1 MDGVAGGVGTPG
13 SAGGSG
19 GDTLPRRTDGEAKQ
33 RSKGSL
39 PSPGYRLSQA
49 SLEGEKGS
57 FSADSSSIG
66 GRGRRPSIM
75 SSSPRDSLPFRAA
88 GTPTTPGTLPMALPP
103 PAASSSS
110 GSTHPPPAPRSVGF
124 AASRAALAS
133 TSSTGTGVMVVA
145 TGAETTTTACN
156 TTAAGTPDMACQS
169 GLGGFGM
176 GLDGEDYSNSNQ
188 STFIQRQFGA
198 MLQPGVNK
206 FSLRMFGSHKAVA
219 MEQER
224 LKSAGAW
231 IIHPYSDFRYGAT
244 QKTIS
249 KQLVANGP
257 CSTSKTDS
265 FRENQ
270 FKQVEL
276 WFILKSTLERQWKT
290 LKKKH
295 STEILWSL
303 KEGKWWGKRAGL
315 KG

>member
-1 MDGVAGGVGTPG
+1 AGTVGTPG
-13 SAGGSG
+13 CTGESW
-19 GDTLPRRTDGEAKQ
+19 GDTLPRRSDGDIKR
-33 RSKGSL
+33 RSKSSL

-49 SLEGEKGS
+49 SLEGEKAS
-57 FSADSSSIG
+57 FCTDSSSMD

-88 GTPTTPGTLPMALPP
+88 GTPTTPVTLPMALPAP
-103 PAASSSS
+103 PAASCSSS
-110 GSTHPPPAPRSVGF
+110 STHPPPAPRSVGF

-145 TGAETTTTACN
+145 TGAETTTTTYN
-156 TTAAGTPDMACQS
+156 TTAAGTPEMPCQS

-219 MEQER
+219 LEQER

-231 IIHPYSDFRYGAT
+231 IIHPYSDFRYGAIPT
-244 QKTIS
+244 H
-249 KQLVANGP
+249 LACNW
-257 CSTSKTDS
+257 C
-265 FRENQ
+265 
-270 FKQVEL
+270 L
-276 WFILKSTLERQWKT
+276 
-290 LKKKH
+290 
-295 STEILWSL
+295 SL
-303 KEGKWWGKRAGL
+303 GGKNK
-315 KG
+315 